1 MIKYKLICKN
11 CNLLFDSWFSSSKEF
26 EKLKKKN
33 FLNCHSCN
41 SKKVE
46 KTLMAPKMIG
56 KSSNDQQIQK
66 NPKFYEVNKM
76 IKEYQ
81 KFIKKNFEYVGEN
94 FAYEA
99 RSIHYNNKKKEK
111 GIFGKASNK
120 DIKELKE
127 EGIETEMIPWIEDKN
142 N

>member
-11 CNLLFDSWFSSSKEF
+11 CELCFDSWFASSQEY
-26 EKLKKKN
+26 EKLKKKKY
-33 FLNCHSCN
+33 LICHHCN

-66 NPKFYEVNKM
+66 NPKLYEVNKM

-81 KFIKKNFEYVGEN
+81 KFV
-94 FAYEA
+94 
-99 RSIHYNNKKKEK
+99 
-111 GIFGKASNK
+111 
-120 DIKELKE
+120 
-127 EGIETEMIPWIEDKN
+127 KN
-142 N
+142 NFLIL